1 MDSEYLSYFVI
12 TKRWGEKKKKR
23 QVVYILR
30 TLAQGVKLWL
40 KSAAFSSACALLK
53 EGEVG
58 EL

>member
-12 TKRWGEKKKKR
+12 TKRWGGGGGRGKW
-23 QVVYILR
+23 YIFSEL
-30 TLAQGVKLWL
+30 TQGVKLWL

>member
-12 TKRWGEKKKKR
+12 TKRWGGGERGKW
-23 QVVYILR
+23 YIFSEL
-30 TLAQGVKLWL
+30 TQGVKLWL